1 LLLDHFTILIK
12 EIVIQLTSIDNLS
25 TRVTSLFK
33 NIFNTNKSILFGQ
46 EIDDKSAEYQVK

>member
-1 LLLDHFTILIK
+1 MLLDHFTILIK